1 MFGLFICLF
10 VCLFVFIASDL
21 FVLRKKLQIENGQK
35 QRIMKTAIIDCTEE
49 GRQGLMKRKCN
60 GRKWGEEISLCVK
73 AVLNSVALQ
82 AKVCK
87 SRICD

>member
-1 MFGLFICLF
+1 MF
-10 VCLFVFIASDL
+10 VCLFFIASDL
-21 FVLRKKLQIENGQK
+21 FCAEEEITNRKWPKTKNNE
-35 QRIMKTAIIDCTEE
+35 TAIIDCTEE